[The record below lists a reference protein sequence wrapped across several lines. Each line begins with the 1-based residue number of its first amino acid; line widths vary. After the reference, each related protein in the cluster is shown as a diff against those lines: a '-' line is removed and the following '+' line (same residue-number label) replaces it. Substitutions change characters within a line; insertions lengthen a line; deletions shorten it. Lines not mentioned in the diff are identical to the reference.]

1 MGFFDMFRP
10 KTSADTMQDEMKRLA
25 PTLFPGGHEQIQST
39 GRSIAALLDNR
50 IPPES
55 AAKIFASTK
64 YLAHTTKDKSK
75 ERVVGYIVRQG
86 MGRIGHDEAG
96 LIYDRF
102 IDSSPTKQQVPPAAA
117 APADSNAMYIDD
129 SLAEKTYRLRNS
141 FRTVEVS
148 AMIFTVML
156 LGLKGQGWRGAPHLF
171 TPDGSAMNPLSG
183 AYEISDRDA
192 RELAASLQRAVAS
205 SGLDPD
211 TQEMVAPLISVASQ
225 GAFTVYA

>member
-10 KTSADTMQDEMKRLA
+10 KTPADSLQDEMKRLA
-25 PTLFPGGHEQIQST
+25 PILFPGGHEQIQSA

-86 MGRIGHDEAG
+86 MGRITEDEAG
-96 LIYDRF
+96 FIYDRF
-102 IDSSPTKQQVPPAAA
+102 IDSSPPKQHVPPAAV
-117 APADSNAMYIDD
+117 APAETDAMYIDD
-129 SLAEKTYRLRNS
+129 SLAGKTYQLRNS

-148 AMIFTVML
+148 AIIFTVML

-171 TPDGSAMNPLSG
+171 TPDGSAMNPLRG
-183 AYEISDRDA
+183 AYEISGRDA
-192 RELAASLQRAVAS
+192 RELSLALQRAVANS
-205 SGLDPD
+205 DLDPD
-211 TQEMVAPLISVASQ
+211 TKEMVSPLISIASQ